1 MYNRTYNFSA
11 GPATMPVPVLEE
23 IRDELLN
30 YRGAGM
36 GVMEMSHRSKVFQT
50 IIDEAE
56 QDLRDL
62 MGIPDNYKVLFI
74 QGGATLQFAM
84 IPMNLMKN
92 KVADYI
98 MSISARTRL
107 STARRGRSC
116 RTRRASPWSLT
127 SPLCSCPSRAMFR
140 TTA

>member
-74 QGGATLQFAM
+74 QGGKAVYMAKGNSESFSKQ
-84 IPMNLMKN
+84 KGWCVRHYE
-92 KVADYI
+92 KSD
-98 MSISARTRL
+98 
-107 STARRGRSC
+107 SC
-116 RTRRASPWSLT
+116 LEKP
-127 SPLCSCPSRAMFR
+127 
-140 TTA
+140 